1 MLILI
6 SDAFDETLPK
16 ILSQYGEVTDDKSRL
31 KDAEVVLVRSKTKV
45 NREYIDSAP
54 KLGLVIRGGVGM
66 DTIDIEYATE
76 KGILCKNTA
85 EASTTAVAELAFALM
100 IAMPNH
106 LIPANNTTKEGKW
119 LKNDFDRTELTG
131 KTLAILGLGRIG
143 LALAVRARGFHMRV
157 LGYHPDV
164 HFTDFAEILNS
175 FEEVVS
181 QAHFISLHM
190 PLKEDTRG
198 FINKER
204 LKLFRDGAYLI
215 NTSRG
220 AIVNENDIVDA
231 LKSGKL
237 GGYATDVFEP
247 EPPNTNSPLFRA
259 PNVICTPHIG
269 ASSKENMLRI
279 GSMIERTIAEYKKGH
294 LH

>member
-6 SDAFDETLPK
+6 SDAFDETLPN
-16 ILSQYGEVTDDKSRL
+16 LLAQYGEITEDKSRL
-31 KDAEVVLVRSKTKV
+31 KDADIVLVRSKTKV
-45 NREYIDSAP
+45 NRDYIDSAP
-54 KLGLVIRGGVGM
+54 KLKLVIRGGVGM
-66 DTIDIEYATE
+66 DTIDTEYAAE
-76 KGILCKNTA
+76 KGIICKNTA

-119 LKNDFDRTELTG
+119 LKNDFERMELTG

-143 LALAVRARGFHMRV
+143 LALAVRARGFHMHV
-157 LGYHPDV
+157 IGYHPDV
-164 HFTDFAEILNS
+164 HFTDFAEIRNTLK
-175 FEEVVS
+175 EAVAD
-181 QAHFISLHM
+181 AHFVSLHM
-190 PLKEDTRG
+190 PLKEATRG
-198 FINKER
+198 MINKET
-204 LKLFRDGAYLI
+204 LKLFKDGAYII

-220 AIVNENDIVDA
+220 AIVVEQDIADA

-237 GGYATDVFEP
+237 GGYATDVFDP
-247 EPPNTNSPLFRA
+247 EPPGTSPLFTA

-279 GSMIERTIAEYKKGH
+279 GSMIERTIADYTKGH
-294 LH
+294 LR